1 MAGLNVMRYMG
12 YGGDALVSGGAGTAM
27 HVCGNA
33 VRRLVTQRSTADE
46 QTWMYE
52 GLGISALAIHPH
64 QECFAFCER
73 GTPVVVRVCSMEDG
87 SLLGT
92 LENVGQIDVGCMAFT
107 ADGQSLVTV
116 GALPEFATHIWDW
129 RQGKPIVSGASPIE
143 ATSVEFN
150 PHFSDQ
156 LTLCGGGQLYVC
168 NVVTGSAGPE
178 LEFLQVERDL
188 FEFGRTINLM
198 RPGLEREGRTAK
210 VQLCPIWFRRI
221 IKKK

>member
-1 MAGLNVMRYMG
+1 MRYMG

-33 VRRLVTQRSTADE
+33 VRRLVTQRSTADD

-52 GLGISALAIHPH
+52 GLGISALAIHPQ

-92 LENVGQIDVGCMAFT
+92 LENVGKIDVRCMAFT

-116 GALPEFATHIWDW
+116 GALPEFATNIWDW
-129 RQGKPIVSGASPIE
+129 RQGKPIASGTAPIE

-178 LEFLQVERDL
+178 LEFLQVHLNLKFWR
-188 FEFGRTINLM
+188 RTIKSM
-198 RPGLEREGRTAK
+198 RPERRRK
-210 VQLCPIWFRRI
+210 LKLPRMPQLTEPLPASYSD
-221 IKKK
+221 